1 MTGFEKFVKF
11 VTKYVTLWVI
21 LCAVFAYFVPTPFK
35 PYGGTIPWFLGII
48 MLSMGLSMTPND
60 FKLVLTR
67 PKDVIVGIVTLY
79 AFMPLVG
86 LGLGTIFNLD
96 PMLTVGLVLLGCTP
110 TGTSSNV
117 MTFLAKGDKALAVTV
132 SSLSTIVAPVVMP
145 MLLLFYVGK
154 YLPIDAVG
162 LFMSI
167 IKIVIIPIALGLL
180 IHKFF
185 EKQMDAVEL
194 QIRVTRKTNAGHS
207 ESRAAGNGSCYR
219 LYYFRHCSTQRRTA
233 AGCSRNGC
241 PDIGTVHRY
250 WPGYRIYCSPPA
262 AHESPE
268 TESDDFYRWRTEYG
282 AGSYPGDYIF

>member
-1 MTGFEKFVKF
+1 MSGFEKFVKF

-86 LGLGTIFNLD
+86 LGLGTVFNLD

-185 EKQMDAVEL
+185 DKQMPVILKVVPLATVAAIVCIISVIVALNVERLQAVVEWSY
-194 QIRVTRKTNAGHS
+194 GHWYCTPVS
-207 ESRAAGNGSCYR
+207 AWLSD
-219 LYYFRHCSTQRRTA
+219 TA
-233 AGCSRNGC
+233 
-241 PDIGTVHRY
+241 
-250 WPGYRIYCSPPA
+250 
-262 AHESPE
+262 
-268 TESDDFYRWRTEYG
+268 
-282 AGSYPGDYIF
+282 